1 MHQTPVLCHHICHNN
16 DQSKDLNN
24 RLQVP
29 YLCLSIMKNL
39 LIIGAGRS
47 ATALIHYILEQ
58 ARQYNFYVTISDADI
73 ELARRK
79 VNDHSHGR
87 SIWLD
92 ASKPNDRREVIARH
106 DVVVSLLPPQMHLEV
121 AQDCIA
127 LGKHM
132 VTASYVSKQVF
143 RLGDEARQRALV
155 FMNEIGLDPGID
167 HMSAMQRIHKIKALG
182 GKITAF
188 HSYTGGLVAPESDDN
203 PWHYKF
209 SWNPRNV
216 VLAGQGTAQFLEDGK
231 LKYIPY
237 RRLFRQY
244 RLVDIPN
251 LGKWEV
257 YANRDSLLYREAYGL
272 QNIRTLFRG
281 TIRHQGF
288 CDAWNALV
296 RIGLTDATFPIVD
309 SDKLTYHDL
318 MEAFLGI
325 SQHTGSVKDR
335 MAKMIETE
343 PDSDIMK
350 KLEWLGLFSK
360 RRIKVK
366 DATPS
371 LILENLLLEKWSLS
385 PQDKDMII
393 MQHVFEYELQ
403 RKKRKLTSTLV
414 MKGDDSANTAMS
426 RLVGLPLGIFVK
438 LLMLG
443 KISTTGVN
451 IPTMPEVYEPV
462 MAELEEY
469 GVKFIEQEE

>member
-1 MHQTPVLCHHICHNN
+1 MQ
-16 DQSKDLNN
+16 
-24 RLQVP
+24 
-29 YLCLSIMKNL
+29 NL

-47 ATALIHYILEQ
+47 ATALINYILEQ
-58 ARQYNFYVTISDADI
+58 ARQYNFFVTVGDADMA
-73 ELARRK
+73 LAQQK
-79 VNDHSHGR
+79 INGHPNGR
-87 SIWLD
+87 AIWLD
-92 ASKPNDRREVIARH
+92 ASKPNDRKDIINRH
-106 DVVVSLLPPQMHLEV
+106 DVIVSLLPPQMHLDV
-121 AQDCIA
+121 AQDCIV

-155 FMNEIGLDPGID
+155 FMNELGLDPGID
-167 HMSAMQRIHKIKALG
+167 HMSAIQRINQIKAKG

-188 HSYTGGLVAPESDDN
+188 YSYTGGLVAPESDTN

-216 VLAGQGTAQFLEDGK
+216 VLAGQGTAQFLEDNK

-244 RLVDIPN
+244 RIVNIPN
-251 LGKWEV
+251 MGEFEV

-272 QNIRTLFRG
+272 QDIKTLFRG
-281 TIRHQGF
+281 TIRHRGF

-309 SDKLTYHDL
+309 SDQLTYHDL

-335 MAKMIETE
+335 VAKMLETE
-343 PDSDIMK
+343 PDSEIMK

-360 RRIKVK
+360 RRIKLNN
-366 DATPS
+366 ATPS
-371 LILENLLLEKWSLS
+371 LILENLLLEKWALG
-385 PQDKDMII
+385 PQEKDMVI
-393 MQHVFEYELQ
+393 MQHVFEYELNR
-403 RKKRKLTSTLV
+403 RKKKLTSTLI
-414 MKGDDSANTAMS
+414 MKGTNGHDTAMS
-426 RLVGLPLGIFVK
+426 KLVGLPLGIFVK
-438 LLMLG
+438 LLLLG

-451 IPTMPEVYEPV
+451 IPIMPEVYKPV
-462 MAELEEY
+462 MQELAEH
-469 GVKFIEQEE
+469 GVEFIEEEE

>member
-244 RLVDIPN
+244 RLVNIPN

>member
-1 MHQTPVLCHHICHNN
+1 MQH
-16 DQSKDLNN
+16 
-24 RLQVP
+24 
-29 YLCLSIMKNL
+29 L

-47 ATALIHYILEQ
+47 ATALINYVLDQ
-58 ARQYNFYVTISDADI
+58 ARQHNFFVTVADADI

-79 VNDHSHGR
+79 IGDRPNGR
-87 SIWLD
+87 ATWLD
-92 ASKPNDRREVIARH
+92 ASKPNDRRDLIQRH

-143 RLGDEARQRALV
+143 RLGDEVRQRALI
-155 FMNEIGLDPGID
+155 FMNELGLDPGID
-167 HMSAMQRIHKIKALG
+167 HMSAMQRIHQIKNSG

-188 HSYTGGLVAPESDDN
+188 YSYTGGLVAPESDDN

-216 VLAGQGTAQFLEDGK
+216 VLAGQGTAQFLENEQ
-231 LKYIPY
+231 LKFIPY

-244 RLVDIPN
+244 RLVDIP
-251 LGKWEV
+251 GMGEWEV

-272 QNIRTLFRG
+272 NDIKTMFRG
-281 TIRHQGF
+281 TIRHKGF

-318 MEAFLGI
+318 MDAFLGI

-335 MAKMIETE
+335 IAKIIEVD
-343 PDSDIMK
+343 PDGEVMQ

-360 RRIKVK
+360 RRIKVAN
-366 DATPS
+366 ATPA
-371 LILENLLLEKWSLS
+371 LILENLLLEKWALQ
-385 PQDKDMII
+385 PQDKDMVI
-393 MQHVFEYELQ
+393 MQHVFEYEQ
-403 RKKRKLTSTLV
+403 ARRKKKLTSTLV
-414 MKGDDSANTAMS
+414 MKGENSEETAMS

-443 KISTTGVN
+443 KVSTTGVS

-462 MAELEEY
+462 MRELEDF
-469 GVKFIEQEE
+469 GVKFVEQEE

>member
-1 MHQTPVLCHHICHNN
+1 
-16 DQSKDLNN
+16 
-24 RLQVP
+24 
-29 YLCLSIMKNL
+29 MKNL

-47 ATALIHYILEQ
+47 ATILINYILEQ
-58 ARQYNFYVTISDADI
+58 AQLNNFFVTIADADI
-73 ELARRK
+73 ELAQK
-79 VNDHSHGR
+79 KIKDHPNGR
-87 SIWLD
+87 AIWLD
-92 ASKPNDRREVIARH
+92 ASKPNDRREVINRH

-121 AQDCIA
+121 AQDCIV

-155 FMNEIGLDPGID
+155 FMNELGLDPGID
-167 HMSAMQRIHKIKALG
+167 HMSAMQRIHEIQAMG

-216 VLAGQGTAQFLEDGK
+216 VLAGQGTAQFLEEGK

-244 RLVDIPN
+244 RLIDIPEM
-251 LGKWEV
+251 GKWEV
-257 YANRDSLLYREAYGL
+257 YANRDSLMYKEAYGL
-272 QNIRTLFRG
+272 QNIKTLFRG
-281 TIRHQGF
+281 TIRHVGF

-335 MAKMIETE
+335 ISKMIETE
-343 PDSDIMK
+343 PNSEIMQ

-360 RRIKVK
+360 KRIKVQN
-366 DATPS
+366 ATPS
-371 LILENLLLEKWSLS
+371 LILERLLLEKWALQ
-385 PQDKDMII
+385 PNDQDMVI
-393 MQHVFEYELQ
+393 MQHVFEYELN
-403 RKKRKLTSTLV
+403 RKKKKRTSTLV
-414 MKGDDSANTAMS
+414 MKGQNGNETAMS
-426 RLVGLPLGIFVK
+426 TLVGLPLGIFVK
-438 LLMLG
+438 LLMQG

-451 IPTMPEVYEPV
+451 IPTMPEVYEPI
-462 MAELEEY
+462 MAELETY
-469 GVKFIEQEE
+469 GVRFIEEEE

>member
-1 MHQTPVLCHHICHNN
+1 
-16 DQSKDLNN
+16 
-24 RLQVP
+24 
-29 YLCLSIMKNL
+29 MKNI

-47 ATALIHYILEQ
+47 ATALINYILSHAPQ
-58 ARQYNFYVTISDADI
+58 NNFLVTVGDADI

-79 VNDHSHGR
+79 IGGHTHGR
-87 SIWLD
+87 AIWLD
-92 ASKPNDRREVIARH
+92 ASKPNDRRDVIARH

-121 AQDCIA
+121 AQDCIS

-155 FMNEIGLDPGID
+155 FMNELGLDPGID
-167 HMSAMQRIHKIKALG
+167 HMSAMQRIHQIKKAG
-182 GKITAF
+182 GKITGF

-216 VLAGQGTAQFLEDGK
+216 VLAGQGTAQFLEDNK

-244 RLVDIPN
+244 RLVEIPRM
-251 LGKWEV
+251 GQWEV

-272 QNIRTLFRG
+272 QNIRSMFRG
-281 TIRHQGF
+281 TIRHTGF

-309 SDKLTYHDL
+309 SDKLSYHDL

-335 MAKMIETE
+335 IAKMLEIE
-343 PDSDIMK
+343 PDNPIMQ
-350 KLEWLGLFSK
+350 KLDWLGLFSK
-360 RRIKVK
+360 RRIKLQN
-366 DATPS
+366 ATPA
-371 LILENLLLEKWSLS
+371 LILENLLLEKWSLK
-385 PQDKDMII
+385 PNDKDMVI
-393 MQHVFEYELQ
+393 MQHVFDYELQ
-403 RKKRKLTSTLV
+403 KKKRKMTSTLI
-414 MKGDDSANTAMS
+414 MKGNNSDDTAMS

-438 LLMLG
+438 LLMQG
-443 KISTTGVN
+443 KISTTGVA
-451 IPTMPEVYEPV
+451 IPTMPEVYEPI
-462 MAELEEY
+462 MAELAEHGVQFIDEE
-469 GVKFIEQEE
+469 

>member
-1 MHQTPVLCHHICHNN
+1 
-16 DQSKDLNN
+16 
-24 RLQVP
+24 
-29 YLCLSIMKNL
+29 MKNL

-47 ATALIHYILEQ
+47 ATALINYILDQ
-58 ARQYNFYVTISDADI
+58 ARQHNFFVTVADADI
-73 ELARRK
+73 ELAQRK
-79 VNDHSHGR
+79 IKGHPNGR
-87 SIWLD
+87 AIWLD
-92 ASKPNDRREVIARH
+92 ASKPNDRRDVINRH
-106 DVVVSLLPPQMHLEV
+106 DVVVSLLPPQMHLDL
-121 AQDCIA
+121 AQDCIV

-155 FMNEIGLDPGID
+155 FMNELGLDPGID
-167 HMSAMQRIHKIKALG
+167 HMSAMQRIHKIQNEG

-188 HSYTGGLVAPESDDN
+188 YSYTGGLVAPESDDN

-244 RLVDIPN
+244 RLVDIPQM
-251 LGKWEV
+251 GQWEV
-257 YANRDSLLYREAYGL
+257 YANRDSMLYREAYGL
-272 QNIRTLFRG
+272 QNIKTLFRG
-281 TIRHQGF
+281 TIRHRGF

-296 RIGLTDATFPIVD
+296 RIGLTDATFPIVN
-309 SDKLTYHDL
+309 SDELTYHDL

-335 MAKMIETE
+335 VAKMIESE

-366 DATPS
+366 SATPS
-371 LILENLLLEKWSLS
+371 LILENLLLEKWALK
-385 PQDKDMII
+385 PEEKDMVI
-393 MQHVFEYELQ
+393 MQHVFEYELN

-414 MKGDDSANTAMS
+414 MKGTDGTDTAMS
-426 RLVGLPLGIFVK
+426 KLVGLPLGIFVK
-438 LLMLG
+438 LLLLG

-462 MAELEEY
+462 MKELEEH
-469 GVKFIEQEE
+469 GVRFTEQEE

>member
-1 MHQTPVLCHHICHNN
+1 
-16 DQSKDLNN
+16 
-24 RLQVP
+24 
-29 YLCLSIMKNL
+29 MKNL

-47 ATALIHYILEQ
+47 ATALINYILDQ
-58 ARQYNFYVTISDADI
+58 ARQHDFFITVADADL
-73 ELARRK
+73 ESARRK
-79 VNDHSHGR
+79 INDHPKGR
-87 SIWLD
+87 AIWLD
-92 ASKPNDRREVIARH
+92 ASKTNDRRDVINRH

-121 AQDCIA
+121 AQDCIS

-155 FMNEIGLDPGID
+155 FMNELGLDPGID
-167 HMSAMQRIHKIKALG
+167 HMSAMQRIHKIKGQG

-188 HSYTGGLVAPESDDN
+188 YSYTGGLVAPESDNN

-216 VLAGQGTAQFLEDGK
+216 VLAGQGTAQFLENGK

-244 RLVDIPN
+244 RMVDIPN
-251 LGKWEV
+251 MGQWEV
-257 YANRDSLLYREAYGL
+257 YANRDSLLYKDAYGL
-272 QNIRTLFRG
+272 QDIKTLFRG
-281 TIRHQGF
+281 TIRHKGF

-309 SDKLTYHDL
+309 SDQLTYHDL

-335 MAKMIETE
+335 VAKMIETE
-343 PDSDIMK
+343 PDGEIMQ

-366 DATPS
+366 NATPS
-371 LILENLLLEKWSLS
+371 LILENLLLEKWALE
-385 PQDKDMII
+385 PDEKDMVI
-393 MQHVFEYELQ
+393 MQHVFEYDLQ

-414 MKGDDSANTAMS
+414 MEGENSQETAMS

-462 MAELEEY
+462 MKELEEY
-469 GVKFIEQEE
+469 GVKFYEQEE

>member
-1 MHQTPVLCHHICHNN
+1 
-16 DQSKDLNN
+16 
-24 RLQVP
+24 
-29 YLCLSIMKNL
+29 MKNL

-47 ATALIHYILEQ
+47 ATALINYILEQ
-58 ARQYNFYVTISDADI
+58 ARQHDFFITVADADL

-79 VNDHSHGR
+79 VNDHPKGR
-87 SIWLD
+87 AIWLD
-92 ASKPNDRREVIARH
+92 ASKTNDRRDVISRH
-106 DVVVSLLPPQMHLEV
+106 DVVVSLLPPQMHLEL
-121 AQDCIA
+121 AQDCIS

-155 FMNEIGLDPGID
+155 FMNELGLDPGID
-167 HMSAMQRIHKIKALG
+167 HMSAMQRIHKIKGQG

-188 HSYTGGLVAPESDDN
+188 YSYTGGLVAPESDNN

-216 VLAGQGTAQFLEDGK
+216 VLAGQGTAQFLENGK

-244 RLVDIPN
+244 RLVDIP
-251 LGKWEV
+251 GMGQWEV
-257 YANRDSLLYREAYGL
+257 YANRDSLLYKDAYGL
-272 QNIRTLFRG
+272 QDIKTLFRG
-281 TIRHQGF
+281 TIRHRGF

-309 SDKLTYHDL
+309 SDRLTYHDL

-335 MAKMIETE
+335 IAKMIEVA
-343 PDSDIMK
+343 PDSEVMQ

-360 RRIKVK
+360 QRIKVK
-366 DATPS
+366 NATPA
-371 LILENLLLEKWSLS
+371 LILENLLLEKWRLE
-385 PQDKDMII
+385 PDEKDMVI
-393 MQHVFEYELQ
+393 MQHVFEYEQQ

-414 MKGDDSANTAMS
+414 MKGENGYETAMS

-438 LLMLG
+438 LLMLD

-462 MAELEEY
+462 MKELEDY
-469 GVKFIEQEE
+469 GVKFIEHEE

>member
-1 MHQTPVLCHHICHNN
+1 
-16 DQSKDLNN
+16 
-24 RLQVP
+24 
-29 YLCLSIMKNL
+29 MKNL

-47 ATALIHYILEQ
+47 STALINYILGQ
-58 ARQYNFYVTISDADI
+58 ARQHNFFVTVADADI
-73 ELARRK
+73 EAARRK
-79 VNDHSHGR
+79 INDHPNGR
-87 SIWLD
+87 AIWLD
-92 ASKPNDRREVIARH
+92 ASKPNDRKDVIARH
-106 DVVVSLLPPQMHLEV
+106 DVVVSLLPPQMHLEL
-121 AQDCIA
+121 AQDCIV

-155 FMNEIGLDPGID
+155 FMNELGLDPGID
-167 HMSAMQRIHKIKALG
+167 HMSAMQRIHKIQSQG

-188 HSYTGGLVAPESDDN
+188 YSYTGGLVAPESDNN

-244 RLVDIPN
+244 RLVDIPEM
-251 LGKWEV
+251 GQWEV

-309 SDKLTYHDL
+309 SDQLTYHDL

-335 MAKMIETE
+335 VAKMIETE
-343 PDSDIMK
+343 PDSEIMH

-366 DATPS
+366 NATPA
-371 LILENLLLEKWSLS
+371 LILENLLLEKWALA
-385 PQDKDMII
+385 DDERDMVI
-393 MQHVFEYELQ
+393 MQHVFEYEVN
-403 RKKRKLTSTLV
+403 RKRRKLTSTLT
-414 MKGDDSANTAMS
+414 MKGQHSQETAMS

-462 MAELEEY
+462 MAELEDY
-469 GVKFIEQEE
+469 GVKFTEHEE

>member
-1 MHQTPVLCHHICHNN
+1 
-16 DQSKDLNN
+16 
-24 RLQVP
+24 
-29 YLCLSIMKNL
+29 MKNL

-47 ATALIHYILEQ
+47 ATVLISYILEQ
-58 ARQYNFYVTISDADI
+58 ARQHNFFVTVADADVA
-73 ELARRK
+73 LAQQK
-79 VNDHSHGR
+79 VGNHPNGR
-87 SIWLD
+87 ATWLD
-92 ASKPNDRREVIARH
+92 ASKPNDRREVINRH
-106 DVVVSLLPPQMHLEV
+106 DVVVSMLPPQMHIEV

-127 LGKHM
+127 FGKHL
-132 VTASYVSKQVF
+132 VTASYVSAQVF
-143 RLGDEARQRALV
+143 RLGDEVRQRALV
-155 FMNEIGLDPGID
+155 FMNELGLDPGID
-167 HMSAMQRIHKIKALG
+167 HMSAMQRIHDIRAKG

-188 HSYTGGLVAPESDDN
+188 YSYTGGLVAPESDDN

-244 RLVDIPN
+244 RLVEIP
-251 LGKWEV
+251 GMGEWEV

-272 QNIRTLFRG
+272 TDIKTLFRG
-281 TIRHQGF
+281 TVRHRGF

-309 SDKLTYHDL
+309 SDQLTYHDL

-335 MAKMIETE
+335 MAQLLETE
-343 PDSDIMK
+343 PDSPVMQ

-360 RRIKVK
+360 HRIKVQN
-366 DATPS
+366 ATPA
-371 LILENLLLEKWSLS
+371 LILEQLLLQKWALK
-385 PQDKDMII
+385 PADKDMVI
-393 MQHVFEYELQ
+393 MQHVFEYELDGRAQ
-403 RKKRKLTSTLV
+403 KLTSTLI
-414 MKGDDSANTAMS
+414 MKGKDGVDTAMS

-438 LLMLG
+438 LLLLG

-469 GVKFIEQEE
+469 GVKFVEVEE

>member
-1 MHQTPVLCHHICHNN
+1 
-16 DQSKDLNN
+16 
-24 RLQVP
+24 
-29 YLCLSIMKNL
+29 MKNL

-47 ATALIHYILEQ
+47 ATALINYILEQ
-58 ARQYNFYVTISDADI
+58 ARQHDFFITVADADI
-73 ELARRK
+73 SLAQQK
-79 VNDHSHGR
+79 IGGHPKGR
-87 SIWLD
+87 AIWLD
-92 ASKPNDRREVIARH
+92 ASKPNDRRDVISRH

-121 AQDCIA
+121 AQDCIS

-155 FMNEIGLDPGID
+155 FMNELGLDPGID
-167 HMSAMQRIHKIKALG
+167 HMSAMQRIHKIRAEG

-188 HSYTGGLVAPESDDN
+188 YSYTGGLVAPESDDN

-216 VLAGQGTAQFLEDGK
+216 VLAGQGTAQFLEDSK

-244 RLVDIPN
+244 RLIDIPGM
-251 LGKWEV
+251 GKWEV

-272 QNIRTLFRG
+272 RDIRTLFRG

-309 SDKLTYHDL
+309 SDQLTYHDL

-335 MAKMIETE
+335 IAKLIEVDPE
-343 PDSDIMK
+343 GEVMQ

-360 RRIKVK
+360 RRIKVNN
-366 DATPS
+366 ATPS
-371 LILENLLLEKWSLS
+371 LILENLLLEKWSLQ
-385 PQDKDMII
+385 PNDKDMVI
-393 MQHVFEYELQ
+393 MQHVFEYEQ
-403 RKKRKLTSTLV
+403 SRRKRKLTSTLV
-414 MKGDDSANTAMS
+414 IKGQNSADTAMS
-426 RLVGLPLGIFVK
+426 KLVGLPLGIFVK

-443 KISTTGVN
+443 KISTTGVS
-451 IPTMPEVYEPV
+451 IPTMPEVYEPI
-462 MAELEEY
+462 MKELEEY
-469 GVKFIEQEE
+469 GVKFAEREE

>member
-1 MHQTPVLCHHICHNN
+1 
-16 DQSKDLNN
+16 
-24 RLQVP
+24 
-29 YLCLSIMKNL
+29 MKNV

-47 ATALIHYILEQ
+47 ATALIAYILNE
-58 ARQYNFYVTISDADI
+58 APKHNFLVTVGDADI

-79 VNDHSHGR
+79 VKDHSHGR
-87 SIWLD
+87 AIWLD

-106 DVVVSLLPPQMHLEV
+106 DVIVSLLPPQMHLEV

-155 FMNEIGLDPGID
+155 FMNELGLDPGID
-167 HMSAMQRIHKIKALG
+167 HMSAMQRIHQIKNNG
-182 GKITAF
+182 GKINAF
-188 HSYTGGLVAPESDDN
+188 YSYTGGLVAPESDDN

-216 VLAGQGTAQFLEDGK
+216 VLAGQGTAQFLEDSK

-244 RLVDIPN
+244 RNVEIP
-251 LGKWEV
+251 GMGEWEV
-257 YANRDSLLYREAYGL
+257 YANRDSLMYKEAYGL
-272 QNIRTLFRG
+272 QNIRTMFRG
-281 TIRHQGF
+281 TIRHKGF

-325 SQHTGSVKDR
+325 SQHAGSVKDR
-335 MAKMIETE
+335 VAKMIETD
-343 PDSDIMK
+343 PDSDIMQ

-360 RRIKVK
+360 RRIKLQN
-366 DATPS
+366 ATPA
-371 LILENLLLEKWSLS
+371 LILENLLLEKWALQ
-385 PQDKDMII
+385 PNDKDMVI
-393 MQHVFEYELQ
+393 MQHVFEYDQQ
-403 RKKRKLTSTLV
+403 RKRRKMTSTLV
-414 MKGDDSANTAMS
+414 MKGTNSEETAMS

-438 LLMLG
+438 LLMMG

-462 MAELEEY
+462 MAELEDH
-469 GVKFIEQEE
+469 GVKFMEEDNPM

>member
-1 MHQTPVLCHHICHNN
+1 
-16 DQSKDLNN
+16 
-24 RLQVP
+24 
-29 YLCLSIMKNL
+29 MKNL

-47 ATALIHYILEQ
+47 ATALINYILEQ
-58 ARQYNFYVTISDADI
+58 ARQHDFFITVADADL

-79 VNDHSHGR
+79 INDHPKGR
-87 SIWLD
+87 AIWLD
-92 ASKPNDRREVIARH
+92 ASKTNDRRDVINRH

-121 AQDCIA
+121 AQDCIS

-155 FMNEIGLDPGID
+155 FMNELGLDPGID
-167 HMSAMQRIHKIKALG
+167 HMSAMQSIHKIKAMG

-188 HSYTGGLVAPESDDN
+188 YSYTGGLVAPESDNN

-216 VLAGQGTAQFLEDGK
+216 VLAGQGTAQFLEDSK

-251 LGKWEV
+251 MGQWEV
-257 YANRDSLLYREAYGL
+257 YANRDSLLYKDAYGL
-272 QNIRTLFRG
+272 QDVKTLFRG
-281 TIRHQGF
+281 TIRHRGF

-309 SDKLTYHDL
+309 SDQLTYHDL

-325 SQHTGSVKDR
+325 STHTGSVKDR
-335 MAKMIETE
+335 IAKLIEVE
-343 PDSDIMK
+343 PDSEVMQ

-366 DATPS
+366 NATPA
-371 LILENLLLEKWSLS
+371 LILENLLLEKWVLE
-385 PQDKDMII
+385 PDERDMVI
-393 MQHVFEYELQ
+393 MQHVFEYEIQ
-403 RKKRKLTSTLV
+403 RKKKKLTSTLV
-414 MKGDDSANTAMS
+414 MKGANSQETAMS

-438 LLMLG
+438 LLMLDR
-443 KISTTGVN
+443 ISTTGVN

-462 MAELEEY
+462 MKELEEY
-469 GVKFIEQEE
+469 GVQFTEREE

>member
-1 MHQTPVLCHHICHNN
+1 MQ
-16 DQSKDLNN
+16 
-24 RLQVP
+24 
-29 YLCLSIMKNL
+29 NL

-47 ATALIHYILEQ
+47 STALINYILGE
-58 ARQYNFYVTISDADI
+58 ARQHNFFVTVGDADI
-73 ELARRK
+73 ELAQRK
-79 VNDHSHGR
+79 INNHPNGR
-87 SIWLD
+87 AIWLD
-92 ASKPNDRREVIARH
+92 ASKPNDRRDVINRH

-121 AQDCIA
+121 AQDCIV

-132 VTASYVSKQVF
+132 VTASYVSKQVL

-155 FMNEIGLDPGID
+155 FMNELGLDPGLD
-167 HMSAMQRIHKIKALG
+167 HMSAMQHIHQIEAKG
-182 GKITAF
+182 GKITSF

-216 VLAGQGTAQFLEDGK
+216 VLAGQGTAQFLENGK

-244 RLVDIPN
+244 RLIDIPN
-251 LGKWEV
+251 MGEWEV
-257 YANRDSLLYREAYGL
+257 YANRDSLLYRDAYGL
-272 QNIRTLFRG
+272 KNAKTLFRG
-281 TIRHQGF
+281 TIRHRGF

-309 SDKLTYHDL
+309 SDQLTYHDL

-335 MAKMIETE
+335 VAKMIETE
-343 PDSDIMK
+343 PDSDIMQ

-360 RRIKVK
+360 RRIKVQN
-366 DATPS
+366 ATPS
-371 LILENLLLEKWSLS
+371 LILENLLLEKWALKE
-385 PQDKDMII
+385 DEKDMVI

-403 RKKRKLTSTLV
+403 RKKHKLTSTLV
-414 MKGDDSANTAMS
+414 MQGSNGTDTAMS
-426 RLVGLPLGIFVK
+426 KLVGLPLGIFVK

-462 MAELEEY
+462 MKELEAHGVKFTELEE
-469 GVKFIEQEE
+469 

>member
-1 MHQTPVLCHHICHNN
+1 
-16 DQSKDLNN
+16 
-24 RLQVP
+24 
-29 YLCLSIMKNL
+29 MKNL

-47 ATALIHYILEQ
+47 ATVLINYILEQ
-58 ARQYNFYVTISDADI
+58 AHQYNFFVTVGDADVD
-73 ELARRK
+73 LARRK
-79 VNDHSHGR
+79 VNDHPNGR
-87 SIWLD
+87 AIWLD
-92 ASKPNDRREVIARH
+92 ASKPNDRRDVISRH

-121 AQDCIA
+121 AQDCIV

-155 FMNEIGLDPGID
+155 FMNELGLDPGID
-167 HMSAMQRIHKIKALG
+167 HMSAMQRIHKIQKDW
-182 GKITAF
+182 GKINAF
-188 HSYTGGLVAPESDDN
+188 YSYTGGLVAPESDDN

-244 RLVDIPN
+244 RIIDIPQY
-251 LGKWEV
+251 GEWEV

-272 QNIRTLFRG
+272 QNIKTLFRG
-281 TIRHQGF
+281 TIRHIGF

-296 RIGLTDATFPIVD
+296 RIGLTDATFPIVN
-309 SDKLTYHDL
+309 SEQLTYHDL

-325 SQHTGSVKDR
+325 STHTGSVKDR
-335 MAKMIETE
+335 IAKLLETDPE
-343 PDSDIMK
+343 SDVMK

-366 DATPS
+366 DATPA
-371 LILENLLLEKWSLS
+371 LILEQLLLEKWALQ
-385 PQDKDMII
+385 PHERDMVI
-393 MQHVFEYELQ
+393 MQHLFEYEQ
-403 RKKRKLTSTLV
+403 GRKKRKLKSTLV
-414 MKGDDSANTAMS
+414 LKGNDGTDTAMS

-438 LLMLG
+438 LLLLG

-451 IPTMPEVYEPV
+451 IPTMPEVYEPI
-462 MAELEEY
+462 MAELEDF
-469 GVKFIEQEE
+469 GVKFMEEEE

>member
-1 MHQTPVLCHHICHNN
+1 
-16 DQSKDLNN
+16 
-24 RLQVP
+24 
-29 YLCLSIMKNL
+29 MKNL

-47 ATALIHYILEQ
+47 ATVLISYILEQ
-58 ARQYNFYVTISDADI
+58 ARQHNFFVTVADADVA
-73 ELARRK
+73 LAQQK
-79 VNDHSHGR
+79 VGNHPNGR
-87 SIWLD
+87 ATWLD
-92 ASKPNDRREVIARH
+92 ASKPNDRREVINRH
-106 DVVVSLLPPQMHLEV
+106 DVVVSMLPPQMHIEV

-127 LGKHM
+127 FGKHL
-132 VTASYVSKQVF
+132 VTASYVSAQVF
-143 RLGDEARQRALV
+143 RLGDEVRQRALV
-155 FMNEIGLDPGID
+155 FMNELGLDPGID
-167 HMSAMQRIHKIKALG
+167 HMSAMQRIHDIRDKG

-188 HSYTGGLVAPESDDN
+188 YSYTGGLVAPESDDN

-244 RLVDIPN
+244 RLVEIP
-251 LGKWEV
+251 GMGDWEV

-272 QNIRTLFRG
+272 TDIQTLFRG
-281 TIRHQGF
+281 TVRHRGF

-309 SDKLTYHDL
+309 SDQLTYHDL

-335 MAKMIETE
+335 MAQLLETE
-343 PDSDIMK
+343 PDSPVMQ

-360 RRIKVK
+360 RRIKVQN
-366 DATPS
+366 ATPA
-371 LILENLLLEKWSLS
+371 LILEQLLLQKWALK
-385 PQDKDMII
+385 PADKDMVI
-393 MQHVFEYELQ
+393 MQHVFEYELDGHA
-403 RKKRKLTSTLV
+403 RKLTSTLI
-414 MKGDDSANTAMS
+414 MKGKDGVDTAMS

-438 LLMLG
+438 LLLLG

-469 GVKFIEQEE
+469 GVKFVEVGE

>member
-1 MHQTPVLCHHICHNN
+1 
-16 DQSKDLNN
+16 
-24 RLQVP
+24 
-29 YLCLSIMKNL
+29 MKNV

-47 ATALIHYILEQ
+47 ATALIGYILNE
-58 ARQYNFYVTISDADI
+58 APKHNFLVTVGDADI

-79 VNDHSHGR
+79 VKDHSHGR
-87 SIWLD
+87 AIWLD

-106 DVVVSLLPPQMHLEV
+106 DVIVSLLPPQMHLEV

-155 FMNEIGLDPGID
+155 FMNELGLDPGID
-167 HMSAMQRIHKIKALG
+167 HMSAMQRIHQIKNNG
-182 GKITAF
+182 GKINAF
-188 HSYTGGLVAPESDDN
+188 YSYTGGLVAPESDDN

-216 VLAGQGTAQFLEDGK
+216 VLAGQGTAQFLEDSK

-244 RLVDIPN
+244 RNVEIP
-251 LGKWEV
+251 GMGEWEV
-257 YANRDSLLYREAYGL
+257 YANRDSLMYKEAYGL
-272 QNIRTLFRG
+272 QNIRTMFRG
-281 TIRHQGF
+281 TIRHKGF

-335 MAKMIETE
+335 VARMIETD
-343 PDSDIMK
+343 PDSDIMQ

-360 RRIKVK
+360 RRIKLQN
-366 DATPS
+366 ATPA
-371 LILENLLLEKWSLS
+371 LILENLLLEKWALQ
-385 PQDKDMII
+385 PNDKDMVI
-393 MQHVFEYELQ
+393 MQHVFEYEQQ
-403 RKKRKLTSTLV
+403 RKRRKMTSTLV
-414 MKGDDSANTAMS
+414 MKGTNSEETAMS

-438 LLMLG
+438 LLMMG

-462 MAELEEY
+462 MAELEDY
-469 GVKFIEQEE
+469 GVKFMEEDSPM

>member
-1 MHQTPVLCHHICHNN
+1 
-16 DQSKDLNN
+16 
-24 RLQVP
+24 
-29 YLCLSIMKNL
+29 MKNL

-47 ATALIHYILEQ
+47 ATALINYTLEQ
-58 ARQYNFYVTISDADI
+58 ARKYNFFITVADADI
-73 ELARRK
+73 EQARRK
-79 VNDHSHGR
+79 INDHPHGR
-87 SIWLD
+87 AIWLD
-92 ASKPNDRREVIARH
+92 ASKPNDRRDVISRH

-121 AQDCIA
+121 AQDCIS

-155 FMNEIGLDPGID
+155 FMNELGLDPGID
-167 HMSAMQRIHKIKALG
+167 HMSAMQRIHQIKAKG
-182 GKITAF
+182 GRITAF
-188 HSYTGGLVAPESDDN
+188 YSYTGGLVAPENDDN

-216 VLAGQGTAQFLEDGK
+216 VLAGQGTAQFLEDNK

-244 RLVDIPN
+244 RIVDIPKM
-251 LGKWEV
+251 GQWEV
-257 YANRDSLLYREAYGL
+257 YANRDSMMYRDAYGL
-272 QNIRTLFRG
+272 QDIKTLFRG
-281 TIRHQGF
+281 TIRHRGF

-309 SDKLTYHDL
+309 SDQLTYHDL

-335 MAKMIETE
+335 MAKLIETE
-343 PDSDIMK
+343 PESEIMQ

-360 RRIKVK
+360 RRIKINN
-366 DATPS
+366 ATPS
-371 LILENLLLEKWSLS
+371 LILENLLLEKWALK
-385 PQDKDMII
+385 PGEKDMVI
-393 MQHVFEYELQ
+393 MQHVFEYDLNR
-403 RKKRKLTSTLV
+403 RKKKLTSTLV
-414 MKGDDSANTAMS
+414 MKGENSNETAMS

-438 LLMLG
+438 LLMLD

-451 IPTMPEVYEPV
+451 IPIMPEVYEPI
-462 MAELEEY
+462 MKELEEF
-469 GVKFIEQEE
+469 GVKFEEYEE

>member
-1 MHQTPVLCHHICHNN
+1 
-16 DQSKDLNN
+16 
-24 RLQVP
+24 
-29 YLCLSIMKNL
+29 MKNL

-47 ATALIHYILEQ
+47 ATALINYILEQ
-58 ARQYNFYVTISDADI
+58 ARQHDFFITVADADL
-73 ELARRK
+73 EAARRK
-79 VNDHSHGR
+79 INDHPKGR
-87 SIWLD
+87 AIWLD
-92 ASKPNDRREVIARH
+92 ASKTNDRRDVISRH

-121 AQDCIA
+121 AQDCIS

-155 FMNEIGLDPGID
+155 FMNELGLDPGID
-167 HMSAMQRIHKIKALG
+167 HMSAMQRIHKIKAQG

-188 HSYTGGLVAPESDDN
+188 YSYTGGLVAPESDNN

-216 VLAGQGTAQFLEDGK
+216 VLAGQGTAQFLENGK

-251 LGKWEV
+251 MGQWEV
-257 YANRDSLLYREAYGL
+257 YANRDSLLYKDAYGL
-272 QNIRTLFRG
+272 QDIKTLFRG
-281 TIRHQGF
+281 TIRHRGF

-309 SDKLTYHDL
+309 SDQLTYHDL

-335 MAKMIETE
+335 VAKMLEME
-343 PDSDIMK
+343 PDSEVMQ

-360 RRIKVK
+360 RRIKVQN
-366 DATPS
+366 ATPS
-371 LILENLLLEKWSLS
+371 LILEHLLLEKWALQ
-385 PQDKDMII
+385 PDEKDMVI
-393 MQHVFEYELQ
+393 MQHEFEYEIQ

-414 MKGDDSANTAMS
+414 MKGENSSETAMS

-462 MAELEEY
+462 MKELEDY
-469 GVKFIEQEE
+469 GVKFTEQEE

>member
-1 MHQTPVLCHHICHNN
+1 
-16 DQSKDLNN
+16 
-24 RLQVP
+24 
-29 YLCLSIMKNL
+29 MKNL

-47 ATALIHYILEQ
+47 ATALINYILEQ
-58 ARQYNFYVTISDADI
+58 ARQHDFFITLADADL
-73 ELARRK
+73 ELARK
-79 VNDHSHGR
+79 KINDHPKGR
-87 SIWLD
+87 AIWLD
-92 ASKPNDRREVIARH
+92 ASKTNDRRDVIGRH

-121 AQDCIA
+121 AQDCIS

-155 FMNEIGLDPGID
+155 FMNELGLDPGID
-167 HMSAMQRIHKIKALG
+167 HMSAMQRIHKIKGQG
-182 GKITAF
+182 GKINAF
-188 HSYTGGLVAPESDDN
+188 YSYTGGLVAPESDNN

-251 LGKWEV
+251 MGQWEV
-257 YANRDSLLYREAYGL
+257 YANRDSLLYKDAYGL
-272 QNIRTLFRG
+272 KDIKTLFRG
-281 TIRHQGF
+281 TIRHRGF

-309 SDKLTYHDL
+309 SDQLTYHDL

-335 MAKMIETE
+335 VAKMIEAE
-343 PDSDIMK
+343 PDGEVMQ

-360 RRIKVK
+360 RRIQVK
-366 DATPS
+366 NATPA
-371 LILENLLLEKWSLS
+371 LILENLLLEKWALE
-385 PQDKDMII
+385 PDEKDMVI
-393 MQHVFEYELQ
+393 MQHVFEYEVQ

-414 MKGDDSANTAMS
+414 MKGENGYETAMS

-438 LLMLG
+438 LLMLD

-462 MAELEEY
+462 MQELEEY

>member
-1 MHQTPVLCHHICHNN
+1 MQ
-16 DQSKDLNN
+16 
-24 RLQVP
+24 
-29 YLCLSIMKNL
+29 NL

-47 ATALIHYILEQ
+47 ATALIHYILEA
-58 ARQYNFYVTISDADI
+58 ARQHNFFVTIADADL
-73 ELARRK
+73 ETAQRK
-79 VNDHSHGR
+79 IGDHPNGR
-87 SIWLD
+87 AIWLD
-92 ASKPNDRREVIARH
+92 AAKTADRRDVIQRH

-121 AQDCIA
+121 AQDCIR

-132 VTASYVSKQVF
+132 VTASYVSKQVL

-167 HMSAMQRIHKIKALG
+167 HMSAMQRIHQIKASG
-182 GKITAF
+182 GKITGF
-188 HSYTGGLVAPESDDN
+188 YSYTGGLVAPESDDN

-244 RLVDIPN
+244 RLVDIP
-251 LGKWEV
+251 GMGEWEV

-272 QNIRTLFRG
+272 QDIKTLFRG
-281 TIRHQGF
+281 TIRHRGF

-309 SDKLTYHDL
+309 SDQLTYHDL

-325 SQHTGSVKDR
+325 SQHSGSVKDR
-335 MAKMIETE
+335 MAKLIEVE
-343 PDSDIMK
+343 PESPVMQ
-350 KLEWLGLFSK
+350 KLEWLGLFSR
-360 RRIKVK
+360 RRIPVQN
-366 DATPS
+366 ATPA
-371 LILENLLLEKWSLS
+371 LILENLLLEKWALE
-385 PQDKDMII
+385 PQDRDMVI
-393 MQHVFEYELQ
+393 MQHVFEYELN
-403 RKKRKLTSTLV
+403 REKRKLTSTLV
-414 MKGDDSANTAMS
+414 MKGNDSSDTAMS

-443 KISTTGVN
+443 RISTTGVS
-451 IPTMPEVYEPV
+451 IPIMPEVYEPV
-462 MAELEEY
+462 MKELETL
-469 GVKFIEQEE
+469 GVKFTEQEE

>member
-1 MHQTPVLCHHICHNN
+1 LI
-16 DQSKDLNN
+16 
-24 RLQVP
+24 LQFVP
-29 YLCLSIMKNL
+29 MKNV

-47 ATALIHYILEQ
+47 ATALIGYILNE
-58 ARQYNFYVTISDADI
+58 APKHNFLVTVGDADI

-79 VNDHSHGR
+79 VKDHTHGR
-87 SIWLD
+87 AIWLD

-106 DVVVSLLPPQMHLEV
+106 DVIVSLLPPQMHLEV
-121 AQDCIA
+121 AQDCIS

-155 FMNEIGLDPGID
+155 FMNELGLDPGID
-167 HMSAMQRIHKIKALG
+167 HMSAMQRIHQIKNNG
-182 GKITAF
+182 GKINAF
-188 HSYTGGLVAPESDDN
+188 YSYTGGLVAPESDDN

-244 RLVDIPN
+244 RNVEIP
-251 LGKWEV
+251 GMGEWEV
-257 YANRDSLLYREAYGL
+257 YANRDSLMYKEAYGL
-272 QNIRTLFRG
+272 QNIRTMFRG
-281 TIRHQGF
+281 TIRHKGF

-325 SQHTGSVKDR
+325 SQHAGSVKDR
-335 MAKMIETE
+335 VAKMIETE
-343 PDSDIMK
+343 PESDIMQ

-360 RRIKVK
+360 RKIKLQN
-366 DATPS
+366 ATPA
-371 LILENLLLEKWSLS
+371 LILENLLLEKWALQ
-385 PQDKDMII
+385 PHDRDMVI
-393 MQHVFEYELQ
+393 MQHVFEYEQQ
-403 RKKRKLTSTLV
+403 RKRRKMTSTLV
-414 MKGDDSANTAMS
+414 MKGNNSEETAMS

-438 LLMLG
+438 LLMMG

-462 MAELEEY
+462 MAELEDH
-469 GVKFIEQEE
+469 GVKFMEEDTPL

>member
-1 MHQTPVLCHHICHNN
+1 
-16 DQSKDLNN
+16 
-24 RLQVP
+24 
-29 YLCLSIMKNL
+29 MKNL

-47 ATALIHYILEQ
+47 ATALINYILDQ
-58 ARQYNFYVTISDADI
+58 ARQHNFFVTVADADI
-73 ELARRK
+73 ALAQKK
-79 VNDHSHGR
+79 VGDSSFGR
-87 SIWLD
+87 AIWLD
-92 ASKPNDRREVIARH
+92 ASKPNDRRDVINRH
-106 DVVVSLLPPQMHLEV
+106 DVVVSLLPPQMHLEL

-155 FMNEIGLDPGID
+155 FMNELGLDPGID
-167 HMSAMQRIHKIKALG
+167 HMSAMQRIHQIQAKG
-182 GKITAF
+182 GHISAF
-188 HSYTGGLVAPESDDN
+188 YSYTGGLVAPESDDN

-244 RLVDIPN
+244 RLVDIP
-251 LGKWEV
+251 GMGEWEV

-272 QNIRTLFRG
+272 KNIKTLFRG
-281 TIRHQGF
+281 TIRHRGF

-309 SDKLTYHDL
+309 SDQLTYHDL

-335 MAKMIETE
+335 IAKLIEVDPESET
-343 PDSDIMK
+343 MK

-360 RRIKVK
+360 RRIKLSN
-366 DATPS
+366 ATPA
-371 LILENLLLEKWSLS
+371 LILENLLLEKWALQ
-385 PQDKDMII
+385 PQDKDMVI
-393 MQHVFEYELQ
+393 MQHEIEYELAG
-403 RKKRKLTSTLV
+403 RKRRHTSTMV
-414 MKGDDSANTAMS
+414 MKGENESDTAMA

-438 LLMLG
+438 LVMES
-443 KISTTGVN
+443 KINARGVQ
-451 IPTMPEVYEPV
+451 IPVMREVYEPV
-462 MAELEEY
+462 LKELEEY
-469 GVKFIEQEE
+469 GVVFKDKDEAI